1 MSLLASGSHV
11 VPARS
16 HRRWVFL
23 VVVLAHSVSVAD
35 ELPVVFREDFESGA
49 ERWQPFDARQ
59 WRVKQTDRGQVFS
72 QFEKKSTFQ
81 PPHRSPFNIA
91 LLKDVVVGDLVLDA
105 RVLSTHEDYGHRDVC
120 LVFGYQ
126 DASHMYYV
134 HLGKKTDDHANQ
146 IFIVNDAPR
155 TKISTKTTPGTDWDE
170 QWHRVRVTRRP
181 ATGEIAVYFD
191 DMENPVM
198 TANDK
203 SFAWGQIGIGTF
215 DDTSDWDDIQ
225 VRGVKVTRPSQP

>member
-1 MSLLASGSHV
+1 
-11 VPARS
+11 
-16 HRRWVFL
+16 
-23 VVVLAHSVSVAD
+23 
-35 ELPVVFREDFESGA
+35 
-49 ERWQPFDARQ
+49 
-59 WRVKQTDRGQVFS
+59 
-72 QFEKKSTFQ
+72 
-81 PPHRSPFNIA
+81 
-91 LLKDVVVGDLVLDA
+91 
-105 RVLSTHEDYGHRDVC
+105 
-120 LVFGYQ
+120 
-126 DASHMYYV
+126 
-134 HLGKKTDDHANQ
+134 
-146 IFIVNDAPR
+146 VNDAPR

-215 DDTSDWDDIQ
+215 DGTSDWDDIQ